1 MTDNPKT
8 LLLKATGISRRFPG
22 VQALNRVDFEVFQ
35 GEVIGLVGENGAGKS
50 TLMKILSGVYSFEGG
65 SIQFKGRDFRP
76 HSPAEAQ
83 AMGISTIYQ
92 ELALIPHLTVAENIF
107 LNREP
112 TIPFSPG
119 LIDYARMHVGARELL
134 AQLGAK
140 VPVGVQLSR
149 LPIAAQQMVEIA
161 KAISRSAQL
170 IIMDEPTSSL
180 ASSDIDLLFALIK
193 RLKARGV
200 SVIFIGHRMEEV
212 LGIAD
217 RVVVLRDGEHVGTL
231 PIAEA
236 TEEQIIRWM
245 VGRKVDL
252 YPKQAV
258 GIGAPLLEVRDLGN
272 GRRIQN
278 INFEVKR
285 GEIVGIA
292 GLIGAGRTEV
302 ARMIFGIDKKAS
314 GKILI
319 EGIERPINSPL
330 QAVNAGLGLVPED
343 RKLQGLILGM
353 DVKENITLSVLQ
365 QISNLIGLVR
375 GRKQREI
382 ALHYRNLLGI
392 KTPTLHQT
400 VRNLSGGNQQK
411 VVISKW
417 LSMNPKLLI
426 LDEPT
431 RGIDIGAKAEVH
443 ALMSQLASQG
453 MGILMI
459 SSELPEIFGMSDR
472 VLVMSNGSITGE
484 FTRDQLQHPNAQEEV
499 IACATR
505 LSTIVA
511 APAQLSNTLQAEPT

>member
-1 MTDNPKT
+1 
-8 LLLKATGISRRFPG
+8 
-22 VQALNRVDFEVFQ
+22 
-35 GEVIGLVGENGAGKS
+35 
-50 TLMKILSGVYSFEGG
+50 
-65 SIQFKGRDFRP
+65 
-76 HSPAEAQ
+76 
-83 AMGISTIYQ
+83 
-92 ELALIPHLTVAENIF
+92 
-107 LNREP
+107 
-112 TIPFSPG
+112 
-119 LIDYARMHVGARELL
+119 
-134 AQLGAK
+134 
-140 VPVGVQLSR
+140 
-149 LPIAAQQMVEIA
+149 VEFA

-217 RVVVLRDGEHVGTL
+217 RVVVMRDGEHVGTL
-231 PIAEA
+231 PISQA
-236 TEEQIIRWM
+236 TEEQIIRLM

-252 YPKQAV
+252 YPKQATE
-258 GIGAPLLEVRDLGN
+258 IGAPLLTVQNLSN
-272 GRRIQN
+272 GKRIQN
-278 INFEVKR
+278 INFEVRR
-285 GEIVGIA
+285 GEIVGMA

-302 ARMIFGIDKKAS
+302 ARMIFGIDKKTS

-319 EGIERPINSPL
+319 DGAERTINSPL
-330 QAVNAGLGLVPED
+330 QAVTAGLGLVPED
-343 RKLQGLILGM
+343 RKLQGLVLGM
-353 DVKENITLSVLQ
+353 DVKENVTLSVLQ
-365 QISNLIGLVR
+365 RISNLIGLVR

-382 ALHYRNLLGI
+382 ALHYRKLLGI
-392 KTPTLHQT
+392 KTPTLNQI

-411 VVISKW
+411 VVIAKW

-443 ALMSQLASQG
+443 ALMSQLASLG

-472 VLVMSNGSITGE
+472 VLVMSNGRITGE
-484 FTRDQLQHPNAQEEV
+484 FTSEQLQHPGAQEEV

-505 LSTIVA
+505 LSAIAA
-511 APAQLSNTLQAEPT
+511 APIQLSTTLEADPA